1 MDIMLQAIL
10 RTGKRKLLIF
20 LNTQEQMRKHD
31 CTYLKQLNKTKLEAI
46 IKMVRFNR
54 VSN

>member
-20 LNTQEQMRKHD
+20 LNTQERMRKHD
-31 CTYLKQLNKTKLEAI
+31 CTCLETVKQDKA
-46 IKMVRFNR
+46 
-54 VSN
+54 